1 MTEKD
6 SRASHAV
13 EDLSLLARRGALSR
27 AQQRAFAELLES
39 NATLATAHQVGL
51 DFDQVA
57 AVKPGDDALIAEA
70 LARVVSRGRVA
81 KPVRSRWR
89 LRLLLLAATL
99 TLAGSAVGWWQ
110 HARATRPAPP
120 AVAQTSQKPS
130 AVGAPRV
137 TSAAAANASTA
148 PEMPAQP
155 PQTSASAAAIA
166 SPRLAAPS
174 AASDAPSARTFD
186 SAEAVFREANAA
198 RRAGDSSRAR
208 ALYLRLQ
215 RDFPASDEALLAH
228 VSLGNLLLTMGRA
241 AEAERQ
247 FASYLGGR
255 PALAQEALVGR
266 AQSLA
271 ALGRSADERRV
282 WEGLI
287 REYPNSVYAARA
299 RRRLAELTSSTVSP
313 N

>member
-27 AQQRAFAELLES
+27 AQQQAFAELLGS

-81 KPVRSRWR
+81 KSVRSRWR
-89 LRLLLLAATL
+89 LRVLLLAATL

-110 HARATRPAPP
+110 RERTTRPAPP
-120 AVAQTSQKPS
+120 AVTPISQKPS
-130 AVGAPRV
+130 AVGRPRV
-137 TSAAAANASTA
+137 TSAAAANPSTA

-166 SPRLAAPS
+166 GLPAPS
-174 AASDAPSARTFD
+174 APSDTPSARTFD
-186 SAEAVFREANAA
+186 GAQAVFREANAA

-228 VSLGNLLLTMGRA
+228 VSLGKLLLTMGRA

-287 REYPNSVYAARA
+287 REYPHSIYAARA
-299 RRRLAELTSSTVSP
+299 RRRLAELISSTVSSH
-313 N
+313 